1 MPYLGRSTD
10 GFGVRDRFV
19 FTASGSETS
28 LSGSDDNGRTL
39 KYQDGT
45 YIDVFMNGVLL
56 LRGTDYN
63 TTTANT
69 ISGLASLAASDVVEI
84 IVYDVFSVS
93 NTVAQTGGTYTG
105 DVTFSSTTTFTGA
118 QTLTGTTSATQIDI
132 EGETLLEERAI
143 MLEGTDS
150 DLSNEGSLLLLDASA
165 SGTDAGEKLLFE
177 ANTLDSLTKEDPDA
191 LVLEDN
197 DENGFL
203 FQDTSTNARVST
215 TKIVLERGT
224 NFEIPNTLTA
234 PKVTGTAE
242 IATVGGGQNTNFDN
256 SVSVDIKEM
265 SLAAGS
271 HILDLDRNANF
282 KLTLS
287 GNITLVNPANLTAGT
302 TGSIFIVQDGTGS
315 RTVSYGNSWDFA
327 GGTAPTMT
335 TTASAVDRID
345 YIVLDST
352 NIHAVATLAYS

>member
-28 LSGSDDNGRTL
+28 LSGSDDNSRTL

-69 ISGLASLAASDVVEI
+69 IGGLASLAASDVVEI
-84 IVYDVFSVS
+84 IVYDVFSVA
-93 NTVAQTGGTYTG
+93 NTVAQTGGTFTG
-105 DVTFSSTTTFTGA
+105 EVTFNSDSTINIQGSSTITE
-118 QTLTGTTSATQIDI
+118 LTIASEVQR
-132 EGETLLEERAI
+132 EERSI

-150 DLSNEGSLLLLDASA
+150 DFSNEGSALLLDASA

-177 ANTLDSLTKEDPDA
+177 VETLNSLKKESEDVI
-191 LVLEDN
+191 VLEDN

-203 FQDTSTNARVST
+203 FQDTNTNARVST
-215 TKIVLERGT
+215 HKIVLERGT
-224 NFEIPNTLTA
+224 NFDIPNTLTA

-256 SVSVDIKEM
+256 SVSVDI
-265 SLAAGS
+265 AAVTLPAGT

-282 KLTLS
+282 ELTLN
-287 GNITLVNPANLTAGT
+287 GNITVANPAELTPGT
-302 TGSIFIVQDGTGS
+302 TGSIFFVQDGTGS
-315 RTVSYGNSWDFA
+315 RTASFGSVWDFI
-327 GGTAPTMT
+327 GGTAPTLT
-335 TTASAVDRID
+335 TTASAVDRLD
-345 YIVLDST
+345 YIVRSST
-352 NIHAVATLAYS
+352 KIHAVVTLAYS